1 MQAMDA
7 RTQSDDL
14 ITATHPDAPEIQG
27 AARGAGRGT
36 GARPASAD
44 PTVYAIL
51 FAISLSH
58 LLNDLVQSLIP
69 AIYPI
74 LKDSF
79 ALDFGQIGLITLVF
93 QCTASLLQPVVGFYT
108 DKHPKPFSLST
119 GMTASL
125 VGLVLLAFAPNYYVV
140 LLAAALVGV
149 GSSIFH
155 PESSRVARMAS
166 GGRHG
171 LAQSL
176 FQVGGN
182 GGTALG
188 PLLAAFIVVPNGQSS
203 IAWFSA
209 AAFLAILVLFAV
221 GRWYRDKLAQMRA
234 KPGVK
239 LADVEK
245 ALSKKHVAFAIVIL
259 VLLMFSKQFYLA
271 SFNTFYVFYLIERF
285 SLSVDTAQIYLF
297 VFLMSVVIG
306 VLVGGPL
313 GDRIGRRYVIWISI
327 LGVLPF
333 SLLLPYANLFWTG
346 VLSVTV
352 GFIMSSATSSIIVYG
367 LELLPGRVGMISGLF
382 YGLAFGLGGLG
393 AAVLGQ
399 IADHTSIDFVYR
411 MCAYLPA
418 IGILTYFLPNT
429 DKRA

>member
-1 MQAMDA
+1 MDA
-7 RTQSDDL
+7 RTESNDF
-14 ITATHPDAPEIQG
+14 IAATHPDAQDT
-27 AARGAGRGT
+27 AA
-36 GARPASAD
+36 PAPAVSSGD

-74 LKDSF
+74 LKESF
-79 ALDFGQIGLITLVF
+79 ALDFGQVGLITLVF

-108 DKHPKPFSLST
+108 DKYPKPFSLSA

-125 VGLVLLAFAPNYYVV
+125 MGLLLLAYAPNYYTV
-140 LLAAALVGV
+140 LFAAALVGI

-188 PLLAAFIVVPNGQSS
+188 PLLAAFIVVPHGQRS
-203 IAWFSA
+203 IAWFSV
-209 AAFLAILVLFAV
+209 AAFLAIVVLFFV
-221 GRWYRDKLAQMRA
+221 GRWYRDKLAQMRTRA
-234 KPGVK
+234 SVS
-239 LADVEK
+239 LAEVEQT
-245 ALSKKHVAFAIVIL
+245 LSRKHIAFAIFIL

-271 SFNTFYVFYLIERF
+271 SFNTFYVFYLIDRF
-285 SLSVDTAQIYLF
+285 QLSVDTAQIYLF
-297 VFLMSVVIG
+297 VFLMSVVVG
-306 VLVGGPL
+306 VLVGGPI
-313 GDRIGRRYVIWISI
+313 GDKIGRRYVIWASI

-333 SLLLPYANLFWTG
+333 SLMLPYADLFWTG

-352 GFIMSSATSSIIVYG
+352 GFILSSATSSIIVYG
-367 LELLPGRVGMISGLF
+367 LELLPGRVGMIAGLF

-399 IADHTSIDFVYR
+399 VADHTSIDFVYKV
-411 MCAYLPA
+411 CAFLPA

-429 DKRA
+429 RKRA